1 MPSNMVAPLVV
12 SDQDREQLE
21 RIARSTSLPHRA
33 VRQAKA
39 LIWAAEGLPN
49 AEVARRS
56 GVDPD
61 AVRAWRSRFEEKGI
75 AGVGVIAKGR
85 GRRSWLPDGT
95 VAEVL
100 RVTQQELPPDGATQ
114 WSTRSLAG
122 HMGVGK
128 DTVARIWRDHEL
140 KPWKVDRFKI
150 SNDPRFEEKL
160 VDVVG
165 LYMNPP
171 DKAVVLCMD
180 EKVRHEALSDS
191 GGVRDPDAGPPQ
203 RSGGS

>member
-1 MPSNMVAPLVV
+1 MPSNKVAPLAV

-21 RIARSTSLPHRA
+21 RMARSSSLPHRA

-39 LIWAAEGLPN
+39 LIWAAEGVPN

-61 AVRAWRSRFEEKGI
+61 AVRAWRSRFEEKGV

-100 RVTQQELPPDGATQ
+100 RVTQQGLPPDGATQ
-114 WSTRSLAG
+114 WSTRSLAA
-122 HMGVGK
+122 HLGVGK
-128 DTVARIWRDHEL
+128 DTVARIGATTSSSRGKWTASRYPTTRVSR
-140 KPWKVDRFKI
+140 K
-150 SNDPRFEEKL
+150 S
-160 VDVVG
+160 
-165 LYMNPP
+165 
-171 DKAVVLCMD
+171 
-180 EKVRHEALSDS
+180 SS
-191 GGVRDPDAGPPQ
+191 T
-203 RSGGS
+203 S